1 MAPRG
6 NCVGFIKTARE
17 CLKGIV
23 ITSQF
28 NIAEKITC
36 IVFDSQT
43 LVSKIVKAQKAILFR
58 EKRKKS
64 AKPKKGLT
72 PLISTLRFS
81 LQ

>member
-1 MAPRG
+1 MATRG

-36 IVFDSQT
+36 IVFDSQ
-43 LVSKIVKAQKAILFR
+43 SDPGFEDSEGPESNSFPGK
-58 EKRKKS
+58 EKEIR
-64 AKPKKGLT
+64 
-72 PLISTLRFS
+72 
-81 LQ
+81 